1 MSSGFLQSAL
11 LLQTRFQYI
20 SKEDSPTAIIT
31 GAVIAGLILVL
42 VLGFLVNSRVR
53 GGSPKARRR
62 YNRMVFNRMAANAG
76 LNSTQT
82 AALEHLLKAT
92 NTSQPFLVFSNASL
106 LDSVLEKGVY
116 AVTQNRELSDED
128 KEKRLNHYFKI
139 KEVLERGSR
148 KGVGITSTRLI
159 RPGQS
164 MVVGLPD
171 GRQFQSSVI
180 ANLKNMLACS
190 VPLDDNG
197 KKILISRGTKIKAL
211 FWRESDSGY
220 VFLSKILSYDRIRG
234 KDALLLKH
242 SRTLKRNQQRK
253 FRRRPLGRNCIFYP
267 IEVVLVGSGRKKKK
281 RAYVQRQ
288 FRHIGLLRDISAGGC
303 SISSQTP
310 LTAGRLLMIE
320 FELGDRKP
328 LAAYG
333 KVKRLNK
340 KPGEM
345 GVMHITFTR
354 VSSANL
360 NSIYSYVYSYI
371 RPPSKPVLPKSSA
384 RSRYAGSRW
393 A

>member
-1 MSSGFLQSAL
+1 
-11 LLQTRFQYI
+11 
-20 SKEDSPTAIIT
+20 
-31 GAVIAGLILVL
+31 
-42 VLGFLVNSRVR
+42 
-53 GGSPKARRR
+53 
-62 YNRMVFNRMAANAG
+62 MVFNRMAANAG

>member
-1 MSSGFLQSAL
+1 MPWSLPASAL
-11 LLQTRFQYI
+11 LLQTRFQYLT
-20 SKEDSPTAIIT
+20 KENSATAIVA
-31 GAVIAGLILVL
+31 GAVIAGLVFVL
-42 VLGFLVNSRVR
+42 VLGFLINNRMR
-53 GGSPKARRR
+53 GGSPKARRK
-62 YNRMVFNRMAANAG
+62 YNRMVFSRMAANAG
-76 LNSTQT
+76 LNAVQTQ
-82 AALEHLLKAT
+82 ALQHLLKAT
-92 NTSQPFLVFSNASL
+92 KTAQPFLVFSNASL
-106 LDSVLEKGVY
+106 LDSVLDKGIY

-139 KEVLERGSR
+139 KEALERSSR

-164 MVVGLPD
+164 MVIGLPN

-180 ANLKNMLACS
+180 ANLKNMLACT
-190 VPLDDNG
+190 VPLDQNG
-197 KKILISRGTKIKAL
+197 RKILISRGTKIKAL

-234 KDALLLKH
+234 RDAVLIKH
-242 SRTLKRNQQRK
+242 TRTLKRNQQRK

-267 IEVVLVGSGRKKKK
+267 IEIISAGGGRRQRR

-310 LTAGRLLMIE
+310 LAAGRLLMIE
-320 FELGDRKP
+320 FELGDRRP
-328 LAAYG
+328 LTAYG
-333 KVKRLNK
+333 KVRRLNK

-345 GVMHITFTR
+345 GAMHIIFTK

-371 RPPSKPVLPKSSA
+371 RPPSKPVIPRTSS
-384 RSRYAGSRW
+384 RSRYAGNPG